1 MGTSGTKQFVYGYCL
16 YMSWASSVLMI
27 ISGAAM
33 LVGSI
38 GESEGE
44 DERDEFT
51 MAPSRPFLGKSQ
63 NGYV

>member
-1 MGTSGTKQFVYGYCL
+1 
-16 YMSWASSVLMI
+16 MI